1 MITDT
6 PQTLLLLSII
16 QRTCSHV
23 KLAKRYKMHLIILV
37 EYINKWTNRTKIK
50 LCVFEKLLDH
60 KLFQMLRHRYC
71 PTDLPDRACWP
82 AFE

>member
-1 MITDT
+1 MITGT

-16 QRTCSHV
+16 QHRCSHV

-50 LCVFEKLLDH
+50 CTQLGQKFTELVGRF
-60 KLFQMLRHRYC
+60 
-71 PTDLPDRACWP
+71 
-82 AFE
+82 